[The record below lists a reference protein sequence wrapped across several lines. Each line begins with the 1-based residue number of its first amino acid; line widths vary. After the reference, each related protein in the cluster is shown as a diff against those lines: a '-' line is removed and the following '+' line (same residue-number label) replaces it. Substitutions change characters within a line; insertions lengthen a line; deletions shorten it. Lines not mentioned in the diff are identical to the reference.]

1 MIQRKQTIFLLL
13 SFIILIICLCMP
25 IGLISS
31 NGMTPASEMTNLW
44 IVSANGIKDFKVWP
58 LFAILLVTLPL
69 HLFTIMDYKNRKRQM
84 TFCILIILLIIL
96 WSLAY
101 LLLCQFML
109 GGQEFHIKVMSFL
122 PCISFILI
130 ILARRAIKADEALVR
145 AADRIR

>member
-1 MIQRKQTIFLLL
+1 
-13 SFIILIICLCMP
+13 
-25 IGLISS
+25 
-31 NGMTPASEMTNLW
+31 MTPASEMTNLW
-44 IVSANGIKDFKVWP
+44 IVSANGMKDFKVWP

-69 HLFTIMDYKNRKRQM
+69 HLFTIMDYKNRKRQI

-109 GGQEFHIKVMSFL
+109 GGQEIHIKVTSFL

-130 ILARRAIKADEALVR
+130 ILARQAIKADEALVR

>member
-1 MIQRKQTIFLLL
+1 
-13 SFIILIICLCMP
+13 
-25 IGLISS
+25 
-31 NGMTPASEMTNLW
+31 MTPASEMTNLW
-44 IVSANGIKDFKVWP
+44 IVSANGMKDFKVW
-58 LFAILLVTLPL
+58 
-69 HLFTIMDYKNRKRQM
+69 HLFTIMDYKNRKRQI

-109 GGQEFHIKVMSFL
+109 EGQEFHIKVTSFL